1 MWCVQ
6 LPHSLATIR
15 TSLPWWTIPMN
26 HLSPFFL
33 DFLLP
38 AIYHTKERVTNTDM
52 VSGKGML
59 VQLLRSTRIPFSNS
73 SQNRESAYCLRSQK
87 PNLQHLLYLWLVLY
101 PFSVL
106 LFETQIL
113 IKGRL
118 TVVES
123 DLNKGMQASVLYV
136 VSHHQ
141 HMYITLHWGESGG
154 QLLDLNQEV
163 SHKIFD
169 VHFSLEDLLCRS

>member
-6 LPHSLATIR
+6 LPHSLANIR

-59 VQLLRSTRIPFSNS
+59 VQLLRSTRIPSVTHHRTENVHIVS
-73 SQNRESAYCLRSQK
+73 GVRN
-87 PNLQHLLYLWLVLY
+87 PNLQYLLYLWLVLY

-106 LFETQIL
+106 LFGTQIL
-113 IKGRL
+113 IKGKL

-141 HMYITLHWGESGG
+141 HMYITLHWGERGG

-169 VHFSLEDLLCRS
+169 VHSSLEDLLCRS